1 MFSFF
6 KKNYSGKLYGSGDW
20 YWDTEP
26 FIADPNMTQVSSD
39 QKNGYRL
46 ADALW
51 PRVFE
56 MS

>member
-1 MFSFF
+1 M
-6 KKNYSGKLYGSGDW
+6 
-20 YWDTEP
+20 EP

-39 QKNGYRL
+39 QKNGYWL
-46 ADALW
+46 AEALW